1 MQPDPIFVIAAALA
15 VAVILASAATH
26 KLRAPAR
33 FASQLEDYQLLPQAL
48 VRPVARVLPCIEA
61 VLAFALLV
69 PAARQVAA
77 FAAAALLAGYALA
90 IAINLWRG
98 RRDIDCGCAGP
109 QQAQPIR
116 PVLLTR
122 NAVLVGLA
130 LVASLAPLSRALGV
144 FDGFVVI
151 AASAVALLIYAAA
164 DGLMANS
171 PRLLK
176 LIGR

>member
-1 MQPDPIFVIAAALA
+1 MQPDPIFVIAAAIT

-33 FASQLEDYQLLPQAL
+33 FASQLENYQLLPQAL
-48 VRPVARVLPCIEA
+48 VRPVARILPWLEA
-61 VLAFALLV
+61 VLAFTLLV
-69 PAARQVAA
+69 PMARHFAALG
-77 FAAAALLAGYALA
+77 AAALLASYALA

-109 QQAQPIR
+109 QQDQPIR
-116 PVLLTR
+116 PLLLAR
-122 NAVLVGLA
+122 NAVLVSLA
-130 LVASLAPLSRALGV
+130 LLASLAPLSRDLGL
-144 FDGFVVI
+144 FDAFVVI

-164 DGLMANS
+164 DGLLANS

>member
-33 FASQLEDYQLLPQAL
+33 FANQLEAYQLLPQAL
-48 VRPVARVLPCIEA
+48 VSPIARLLPLLEA
-61 VLAFALLV
+61 GLAFALLV
-69 PAARQVAA
+69 PAARHFAA
-77 FAAAALLAGYALA
+77 LGAAALLASYALA
-90 IAINLWRG
+90 IGINLWRG

-109 QQAQPIR
+109 QQEQPIR
-116 PVLLTR
+116 PLLLAR
-122 NAVLVGLA
+122 NTVLVSLA
-130 LVASLAPLSRALGV
+130 LVASLAPLSRNLGL
-144 FDGFVVI
+144 FDAFVVI

>member
-33 FASQLEDYQLLPQAL
+33 FANQLEDYQLLPPGL
-48 VRPVARVLPCIEA
+48 VRPVSRVLPWLEA
-61 VLAFALLV
+61 ALAFALLV
-69 PAARQVAA
+69 PASRHLAA
-77 FAAAALLAGYALA
+77 LGAAALLAGYALA
-90 IAINLWRG
+90 IGINLWRG

-109 QQAQPIR
+109 EQAQPIR
-116 PVLLTR
+116 PVLLAR
-122 NAVLVGLA
+122 NAALVSLA
-130 LVASLAPLSRALGV
+130 LVASLTPLGRDLGV
-144 FDGFVVI
+144 FDSFVVI
-151 AASAVALLIYAAA
+151 AASTVALLLYVAA
-164 DGLMANS
+164 DGLLANG

>member
-33 FASQLEDYQLLPQAL
+33 FANQVEDYQLLPRSL
-48 VRPVARVLPCIEA
+48 VRPVARLLPFVEVA
-61 VLAFALLV
+61 VAFALLV
-69 PAARQVAA
+69 PASRSGAA
-77 FAAAALLAGYALA
+77 LAAAALLAGYALA
-90 IAINLWRG
+90 ITINLWRG

-109 QQAQPIR
+109 EQAQPIR
-116 PVLLTR
+116 PVLLAR

-130 LVASLAPLSRALGV
+130 LVASLVPHSRDLGL
-144 FDGFVVI
+144 FDSFVVI
-151 AASAVALLIYAAA
+151 ASAAVALLIYAAA

>member
-1 MQPDPIFVIAAALA
+1 M
-15 VAVILASAATH
+15 
-26 KLRAPAR
+26 
-33 FASQLEDYQLLPQAL
+33 
-48 VRPVARVLPCIEA
+48 
-61 VLAFALLV
+61 
-69 PAARQVAA
+69 
-77 FAAAALLAGYALA
+77 
-90 IAINLWRG
+90 
-98 RRDIDCGCAGP
+98 
-109 QQAQPIR
+109 
-116 PVLLTR
+116 LLTR

>member
-1 MQPDPIFVIAAALA
+1 MQADPVFVIAAALA

-33 FASQLEDYQLLPQAL
+33 FANQVEDYQLLPRGL
-48 VRPVARVLPCIEA
+48 VRPVARLLPFVEVA
-61 VLAFALLV
+61 VAFALLV
-69 PAARQVAA
+69 PASRGIAA
-77 FAAAALLAGYALA
+77 LVAAALLAGYAGA

-109 QQAQPIR
+109 EQAQPIR
-116 PVLLTR
+116 PVLLAR

-130 LVASLAPLSRALGV
+130 LVASLAPHSRDLGV
-144 FDGFVVI
+144 FDSFVVI
-151 AASAVALLIYAAA
+151 ASAAVALLVYAAA